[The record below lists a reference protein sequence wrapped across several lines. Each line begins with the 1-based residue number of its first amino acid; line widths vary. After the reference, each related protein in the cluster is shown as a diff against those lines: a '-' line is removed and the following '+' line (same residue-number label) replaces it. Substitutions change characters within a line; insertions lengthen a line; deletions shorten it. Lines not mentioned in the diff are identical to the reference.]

1 MSFCIIIGKSGA
13 GEQRFPVSTRDLWK
27 SVRILLTFWIP
38 VYKMYIDYIP
48 ISHQGDLTMRTKR
61 FAALATTFLLVVLAL
76 HVPAVAADQLSGTW
90 KMNPAK
96 SNYSP
101 GPAPKSV
108 TVKLDADEN
117 SIKMISVGTDAEGSP
132 TNIEY
137 SAKFDGKDYPI
148 TGVPNADT
156 ISVER
161 IDASTFQTTA
171 KKAGQVVMTVRSAI
185 SKDGKTRT
193 STFKGK
199 DAQGRD
205 VNNVVVY
212 DKQ

>member
-1 MSFCIIIGKSGA
+1 
-13 GEQRFPVSTRDLWK
+13 
-27 SVRILLTFWIP
+27 
-38 VYKMYIDYIP
+38 
-48 ISHQGDLTMRTKR
+48 MRMR
-61 FAALATTFLLVVLAL
+61 GFAAFGTTLLLVALAL
-76 HVPAVAADQLSGTW
+76 SVSAAAADDPQSGTW

-96 SNYSP
+96 SKYKP

-108 TVKLDADEN
+108 TVKIEAHAD
-117 SIKMISVGTDAEGSP
+117 SIKLISEGIDDAGKP
-132 TNIEY
+132 TSVEY
-137 SAKFDGKDYPI
+137 TAKFDGKDYPI

-156 ISVER
+156 VTVQR
-161 IDASTFQTTA
+161 IGTRTIESTS
-171 KKAGQVVMTVRSAI
+171 KKGGQVVMIVTAVV

-193 STFKGK
+193 SIFKGK

>member
-1 MSFCIIIGKSGA
+1 M
-13 GEQRFPVSTRDLWK
+13 
-27 SVRILLTFWIP
+27 RI
-38 VYKMYIDYIP
+38 
-48 ISHQGDLTMRTKR
+48 KR
-61 FAALATTFLLVVLAL
+61 FAALATTFLLVALAL
-76 HVPAVAADQLSGTW
+76 HVPAVAADQGSGTW

-96 SNYSP
+96 SKYSP

-117 SIKMISVGTDAEGSP
+117 SVKLISDGTDAEGSP
-132 TNIEY
+132 THVEF

-156 ISVER
+156 ISAER
-161 IDASTFQTTA
+161 IDASTIQTTT
-171 KKAGQVVMTVRSAI
+171 KKAGQVVMTVRSTV

-205 VNNVVVY
+205 VNSVVVY